1 MIGNKPKVLIA
12 GGAGFIGFNL
22 TKKLLSSGNF
32 QIMIIDNFLTS
43 QRANIDELRKYGDFK
58 FIESNIED
66 LKPDFDVDHIYN
78 LACPASPIHYQKYP
92 IETWKAST
100 FGVFSLLEITKK
112 NKARFLQTST
122 SEIYGD
128 PLVYPQNEEYWGN
141 VNPIGV
147 RSCYDEGKRAAE
159 TLIQDY
165 RRTFDLDTKIVRL
178 FNTFGPY
185 MHPNDGRVVSNF
197 IMSALKN
204 EPIQIYGDGS
214 STRSFCY
221 IDELVDGLISAMNI
235 QFEGPINLGT
245 TNEISILDL
254 AKLIISKTNS
264 QSLIEFLP
272 AKPDDPIKRKPDLTR
287 AENILKWKSNIT
299 LEDGLEKTIKHFQQ
313 ML

>member
-1 MIGNKPKVLIA
+1 MKTSVL
-12 GGAGFIGFNL
+12 GAVNMLG
-22 TKKLLSSGNF
+22 
-32 QIMIIDNFLTS
+32 
-43 QRANIDELRKYGDFK
+43 
-58 FIESNIED
+58 
-66 LKPDFDVDHIYN
+66 
-78 LACPASPIHYQKYP
+78 LAKR
-92 IETWKAST
+92 
-100 FGVFSLLEITKK
+100 
-112 NKARFLQTST
+112 NKARILQAST

-128 PLVYPQNEEYWGN
+128 PKISPQTEEYWGN
-141 VNPIGV
+141 VNSIGV

-165 RRTFDLDTKIVRL
+165 RRTFDLDAKIVRL

-204 EPIQIYGDGS
+204 MPIQIYGDGS

-221 IDELVDGLISAMNI
+221 IDELVDGLISAMNTP
-235 QFEGPINLGT
+235 FEGPINLGT

-264 QSLIEFLP
+264 QSLVEFLP

-287 AENILKWKSNIT
+287 AENILKWKSSIT
-299 LEDGLEKTIKHFQQ
+299 LEDGLEKTIRHFEE
-313 ML
+313 LL